1 MKTKTLVL
9 LSAAA
14 LGAALLAGCDTPET
28 RIRSNPEAFARLNP
42 DQQSL
47 VKAGRVGI
55 GFDMD
60 AVKLALG
67 NPDRITVRTTAQGQT
82 QVWHYV
88 EFVYYDSGYLYP
100 GPMYW
105 GGAWGG
111 YGRRGG
117 WGGWGWGGYGVGPLK
132 FAHQL
137 RKRMPA
143 FYQPDEYGV
152 PDVVQRL
159 DLPGADRLPID

>member
-55 GFDMD
+55 GFDME

-117 WGGWGWGGYGVGPLK
+117 WGGWGWGGYGGWGWWGPFEPAPARPFDRFRVEFQNGK
-132 FAHQL
+132 VTNFAQE
-137 RKRMPA
+137 M
-143 FYQPDEYGV
+143 QS
-152 PDVVQRL
+152 
-159 DLPGADRLPID
+159 

>member
-88 EFVYYDSGYLYP
+88 EYVYYDSGYLYP

-117 WGGWGWGGYGVGPLK
+117 WGGWGWGGYGGWGWWGPFGPAQAQVYDRFRVEFQNGK
-132 FAHQL
+132 VTNFAQE
-137 RKRMPA
+137 M
-143 FYQPDEYGV
+143 QS
-152 PDVVQRL
+152 
-159 DLPGADRLPID
+159 